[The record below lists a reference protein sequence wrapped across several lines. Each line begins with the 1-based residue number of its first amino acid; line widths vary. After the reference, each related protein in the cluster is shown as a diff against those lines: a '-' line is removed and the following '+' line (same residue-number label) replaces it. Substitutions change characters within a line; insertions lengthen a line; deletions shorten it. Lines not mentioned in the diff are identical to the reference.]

1 MRVIECNA
9 CGHVIAAA
17 NDEELVRRLREHM
30 AAEHPDAVLA
40 DAAAR
45 ELVTS
50 DAYEATDS

>member
-17 NDEELVRRLREHM
+17 SDEELVRRLREHM